1 MLHGI
6 VGLQLLLGLLALYSR
21 ISTAD
26 APQPM
31 AFMVL
36 STVIHT
42 VVGALLFATSIF
54 VVLLCYRLV
63 PRRREVLLATTKG
76 EVPA

>member
-1 MLHGI
+1 
-6 VGLQLLLGLLALYSR
+6 
-21 ISTAD
+21 
-26 APQPM
+26 
-31 AFMVL
+31 
-36 STVIHT
+36 
-42 VVGALLFATSIF
+42 